1 MQIQP
6 ECVPCLLRRCLYE
19 TMLIDEK
26 LGPEVVR
33 RAIDVLREEY
43 KVQAVSAEV
52 ATKVHR
58 AVYELLGTNDPYREI
73 KRRSNE
79 IALQLYPKA
88 EEFVKDSKDSF
99 KSAILCSIAGN
110 VLDFGISSPIE
121 EPEELSEKF
130 NSIVQEG
137 LEKDDTANMK
147 EVLEKGGDVLLFGD
161 NCGEIVFDRLLIQEL
176 KKFDIHLTY
185 VVKGKPI
192 LTDATIEDAEA
203 LDMDEIVD
211 ELATTNEFAVGV
223 PVDSL
228 GLQLRHRLRGATLTI
243 CKGMAN
249 WESFSEYDYRP
260 IAYLLRTK
268 CKPVAD
274 SIGERRDIN
283 VAKLF

>member
-1 MQIQP
+1 
-6 ECVPCLLRRCLYE
+6 
-19 TMLIDEK
+19 MLIDEK

-88 EEFVKDSKDSF
+88 EEFVKDSKDPF